1 MTFIRNTRVSTRA
14 VAGFAITLFLMLSLT
29 VIAIDRVNS
38 VNSRLSIMND
48 FNSVKQRYAIN
59 FRGSV
64 HDRAIRVRDIT
75 LVDASE
81 QAKVLDD
88 IGRLERYYAVS
99 EVKLDKMF
107 EQRPDMTYEER
118 AINAEIKAAQSRAM
132 PALKQVVAEQMQ
144 GNLKAAHATLMGEAR
159 PAFIAWLA
167 AINKFIDLEEN
178 KNQAIAASVR
188 DVTQGFQV
196 LMVLLCGCAVL
207 IGCAFAWWSISAVR
221 PLSSLTAK
229 MRILAAGDLNVTI
242 PNATA
247 HDEVSEIVRA
257 VGTFKARMIE
267 TARLKAEEQARHDAE
282 TRRAGSLSDLAGEFE
297 RKAGSLVRHLESASA
312 EMKAT
317 ASAMSSNALQTDQQ
331 ASSASRAA
339 QEASAGVE
347 TVAAAAEQL
356 NSSIS
361 EISRQVTQSAR
372 VTGQAVSDV
381 RRTDGIVRALAT
393 GAGKIGDVVK
403 LISNIAAQTNL
414 LALNATIEAARA
426 GESGKGFA
434 VVASEVKSLATQ
446 TAKATQDI
454 AAQMAEIQS
463 ATSEAVDAIKTI
475 NVTIDEVSAISSAI
489 ASAVEQQGAATA
501 EIARNV
507 LQTANS
513 TQKVTT
519 NVEGVSA
526 AAASTKEAAD
536 QVMDASDRLSQQAA
550 QLSTEVSGFVKGV
563 RAA

>member
-14 VAGFAITLFLMLSLT
+14 VVGFAITLFLMLSLT

-178 KNQAIAASVR
+178 KNQAVAASVR

-207 IGCAFAWWSISAVR
+207 IGCAFAWWNISAVR

-297 RKAGSLVRHLESASA
+297 RKADSLVRHLESASA

-550 QLSTEVSGFVKGV
+550 QLSTEVSSFVKGV

>member
-207 IGCAFAWWSISAVR
+207 IGCAFAWWNISAVR